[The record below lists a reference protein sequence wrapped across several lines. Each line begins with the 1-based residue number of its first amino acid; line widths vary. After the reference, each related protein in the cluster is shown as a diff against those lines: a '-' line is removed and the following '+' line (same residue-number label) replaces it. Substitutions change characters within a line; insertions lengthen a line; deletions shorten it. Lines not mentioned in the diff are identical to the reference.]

1 MDIVFDL
8 YLEQSITKAERSRRS
23 KLEPIDTKISS
34 NKQQLPVEMD
44 RFWASSDNK
53 MKFQQAFID
62 WMTFHCESNIP
73 VFLGGANTENI
84 TSCIQIS
91 DGEVMT
97 VPSLGNDHE
106 EADYRMTYHL
116 NQSIKDEGFEKVIIA
131 SADTDVF
138 ICTAYHFNRW
148 IYSGLKE
155 MWVISGKSGAT
166 TAFPIHQ

>member
-1 MDIVFDL
+1 
-8 YLEQSITKAERSRRS
+8 
-23 KLEPIDTKISS
+23 
-34 NKQQLPVEMD
+34 
-44 RFWASSDNK
+44 

-91 DGEVMT
+91 DGEVIA

-138 ICTAYHFNRW
+138 ICAVYHFNRW

-166 TAFPIHQ
+166 IAFPIHRLIEKLEPSVVDILPTVHARTGLL